1 MSGEPATNAREGLAS
16 VTVGTLLMLLGTLG
30 FVGQN
35 FVARVILARSL
46 TPVEW
51 GQFSIGLTLAGLL
64 SAVGALGLPS
74 AIARSLPFSRTD
86 AERRSI
92 IHSSFLVTLASS
104 IVISLGLFA
113 FGVYVGDAYGSGT
126 LSLTIEL
133 FAVAVGFTILSTWIA
148 SIFQG
153 FEDVLPNALFVQVVN
168 PALFIAFLVLV
179 LRERP
184 AGSTLYLGALLAYV
198 AAAVATLVAL
208 AVYAKRRL
216 GRRLPD
222 GPRAPRAVG
231 GALPIRRA
239 PLPGHRARLP
249 DGEHG
254 HAHHRGLPPAVGRLL
269 HRGPLPRPARPGR
282 GRGAVVHLPARRGA
296 VHPGRRPRGGAD
308 DLRHRHEVDDAD
320 LGLRLPRLLLPA
332 GKLPELRLRLRVPD
346 DDAAPAD
353 PGPGRLREHAGRPG
367 GSAQIS
373 YGQTR
378 LLLMNNAISG
388 VLDVILSLA
397 LIPGMGL
404 TGAAIAWASATA
416 VNAVLSMVELA
427 IVSGLHP
434 GRAHYLV
441 PLVATTVPI
450 GVALWLVPIA
460 FPFWALPL
468 LVVGIAL
475 AFFFVVLVT
484 GSIDGGDR
492 LVLEVVERMVGRKI
506 GILRRFG
513 AWGLRRRWG
522 SVP

>member
-184 AGSTLYLGALLAYV
+184 AGSTLNLGALLAYV

-222 GPRAPRAVG
+222 GPRAPRASAALFRFAAPLFLVTVLGYLTGNTDTLIIGVYHQPSVG
-231 GALPIRRA
+231 FYTAALSLARLVPVGVGALSYIYLPVAARFIRAGDHEAVRMTYVTA
-239 PLPGHRARLP
+239 TKWMTLTSVSVFLVFFLLPGSSLSFVYGSAYRTTTLP
-249 DGEHG
+249 LQILVLG
-254 HAHHRGLPPAVGRLL
+254 AFVSTLVGS
-269 HRGPLPRPARPGR
+269 A
-282 GRGAVVHLPARRGA
+282 
-296 VHPGRRPRGGAD
+296 
-308 DLRHRHEVDDAD
+308 
-320 LGLRLPRLLLPA
+320 
-332 GKLPELRLRLRVPD
+332 
-346 DDAAPAD
+346 
-353 PGPGRLREHAGRPG
+353 

-506 GILRRFG
+506 GILRRLG
-513 AWGLRRRWG
+513 AWGLRRRRG